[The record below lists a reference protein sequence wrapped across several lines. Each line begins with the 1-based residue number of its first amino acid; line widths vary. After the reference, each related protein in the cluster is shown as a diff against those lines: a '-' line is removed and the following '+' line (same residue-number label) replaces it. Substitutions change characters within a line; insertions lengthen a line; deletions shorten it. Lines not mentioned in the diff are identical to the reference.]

1 MTESESESGAESG
14 VESESAPV
22 DDGPVAGGARDGSSG
37 PDTALGSARRR
48 PAPSSA
54 LFAGILLLA
63 LTGLA
68 AALGVTR
75 SSPTAAGSDTAA
87 ATPAEQQALLA
98 AARAEGA
105 AITTLSW
112 QTADADLNRILAGAL
127 PKSQLYDQFAAQRAR
142 LPSLLKQ
149 NHSVSRGTV
158 LASGLS
164 SVSGRKARVMVA
176 VDADISGKSGTPT
189 VKHYRMVFTMQR
201 LGNRW
206 LASDVGFA
214 GAPQ

>member
-1 MTESESESGAESG
+1 MTESDPEAVDGKPSAG
-14 VESESAPV
+14 SAPAP
-22 DDGPVAGGARDGSSG
+22 DSPADPDAADGVRRAR
-37 PDTALGSARRR
+37 
-48 PAPSSA
+48 APLSA

-68 AALGVTR
+68 IALGVTR
-75 SSPTAAGSDTAA
+75 SSSPATGENAA
-87 ATPAEQQALLA
+87 AAASPSAQQAALA

-112 QTADADLNRILAGAL
+112 RTADADLDRVLAGAL

-149 NHSVSRGTV
+149 NRSVSKGTV

-164 SVSGRKARVMVA
+164 SVAGDKAKVLVA
-176 VDADISGKSGTPT
+176 VDADISGKSGAPA
-189 VKHYRMVFTMQR
+189 VKHYRMVFTMQQH
-201 LGNRW
+201 GNRW